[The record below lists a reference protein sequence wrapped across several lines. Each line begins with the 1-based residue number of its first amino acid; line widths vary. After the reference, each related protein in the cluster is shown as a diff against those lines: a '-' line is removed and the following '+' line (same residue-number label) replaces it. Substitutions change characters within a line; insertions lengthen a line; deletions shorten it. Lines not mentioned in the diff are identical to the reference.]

1 MLEKISNLPTPI
13 QILQDP
19 ASMIV
24 IGIFFVLM
32 ILEELFPGRKLPQI
46 KFWKIKGVLAFI
58 IYFYLSSYLPL
69 IWNDFL
75 APYQIFDMTFLGN
88 IGGAIVALLIY
99 EFGVY
104 VWHRM
109 MHKSNLLWR
118 VFHQMHH
125 SAERVDSYGAFFF
138 SPMDMI
144 GFTFLTSLSL
154 VVVGGFTPE
163 ATIYAIYGA
172 TFLAVIQHANIKTP
186 QWMGFVFQRPE
197 SHSLH
202 HAKGIH
208 AYNYSDLPL
217 FDIMLGTFNNPK
229 EFSKDTGFYD
239 GASNKISEM
248 VLFKDINNELANTHK
263 EDVLGQ

>member
-1 MLEKISNLPTPI
+1 MFEKLSNLPSPI
-13 QILQDP
+13 DILRDP

-24 IGIFFVLM
+24 IGIFFILM

-46 KFWKIKGVLAFI
+46 KYWKIKGVFAFVV
-58 IYFYLSSYLPL
+58 YFYLSSYLPL

-75 APYQIFDMTFLGN
+75 SSYQIFDMSFLGN
-88 IGGAIVALLIY
+88 IGGAAVALLIY

-104 VWHRM
+104 VWHRS

-186 QWMGFVFQRPE
+186 QWMGYVFQRPE
-197 SHSLH
+197 SHSFH

-208 AYNYSDLPL
+208 AFNYSDLPL
-217 FDIMLGTFNNPK
+217 FDIIFGTFNNPEK
-229 EFSKDTGFYD
+229 FATDTGFYE
-239 GASNKISEM
+239 GASNRIGEM
-248 VLFKDINNELANTHK
+248 VLFKDISSQTNHNHK
-263 EDVLGQ
+263 EVNAKG